1 MPRKR
6 TAALHAGFTARLR
19 DLSVPGP
26 LVKYSAS
33 STQMAPTPAECG
45 RPSGRTVAT
54 KKVRSV
60 SGVSLARRS
69 RGRLH
74 GSSADPYRS
83 RLRVEIGS
91 MVVSVIP
98 TRRTYPPRFDT
109 RGQGPLVLR
118 ETVRGLDKRWTIKNR
133 RALQNEWRNRRT

>member
-6 TAALHAGFTARLR
+6 TDTLHAGFAARLR
-19 DLSVPGP
+19 DLRVPGP
-26 LVKYSAS
+26 LVKYSVP
-33 STQMAPTPAECG
+33 STHVAPTPAACG

-54 KKVRSV
+54 KNVRSIA
-60 SGVSLARRS
+60 GVSLARMS

-91 MVVSVIP
+91 VMVSVI
-98 TRRTYPPRFDT
+98 RRDAGT
-109 RGQGPLVLR
+109 
-118 ETVRGLDKRWTIKNR
+118 
-133 RALQNEWRNRRT
+133 